1 MAAAR
6 YTFPPECD
14 LLGAADPRV
23 LASLTYVCHTCS
35 CNKRPD
41 GFHFRCAE
49 NFKSHIEGE
58 HHSKALLRAQ
68 TIEDPGVAQKI
79 HMYVNLESGHRTARK
94 QHQYEKVRNL
104 VQKARE
110 FEKSLSPEDLKAH
123 RQFKREA
130 KKQALAAEEAANP
143 ELKRQREEHQIAK
156 QLHGNINA
164 GSAPKKRKHS
174 DVVADDCAPQAS
186 QQMSGSM
193 IGVTTAPKPKDKC
206 SIQGGP
212 WQCLVCAVQ
221 CSSAGEVAEH
231 LGSNGHKVNA
241 MQYKGCALCGF
252 KEPLQENHVHAH
264 LNSKAHQKR
273 LAKLQSMGILSF

>member
-6 YTFPPECD
+6 YTCPPEYD
-14 LLGAADPRV
+14 LLGAADPRL
-23 LASLTYVCHTCS
+23 LANLVYVCHTCS

-49 NFKSHIEGE
+49 NLRSHIAGE
-58 HHSKALLRAQ
+58 NHSKALLRTQ
-68 TIEDPGVAQKI
+68 TVEDPAIAQKI
-79 HMYVNLESGHRTARK
+79 DMYVNLESGHRLARK
-94 QHQYEKVRNL
+94 QYQSEKVRNL
-104 VQKARE
+104 VQKVRE
-110 FEKSLSPEDLKAH
+110 FEKSLSPEALKAH
-123 RQFKREA
+123 RQYKREA

-164 GSAPKKRKHS
+164 GSAPQKRKHS
-174 DVVADDCAPQAS
+174 DAVTADCSPQAS
-186 QQMSGSM
+186 KQISGSAN
-193 IGVTTAPKPKDKC
+193 GVSNAPKPKGKC

-212 WQCLVCAVQ
+212 WQCVVCEVQ
-221 CSSAGEVAEH
+221 CHSAAEVAQH
-231 LGSNGHKVNA
+231 LGSNGHKVEA

-252 KEPLQENHVHAH
+252 KEALQDNHVNQH

-273 LAKLQSMGILSF
+273 SAKLQSMGILSF